1 VPHRSHPLAFEGA
14 TKVVEG
20 RAGEMHYPDEKPVA
34 ATAIVVA
41 VVLGVGTL
49 VRLISSTY
57 EPNLDHR
64 YQGTSAT
71 LLAMAGK

>member
-1 VPHRSHPLAFEGA
+1 
-14 TKVVEG
+14 
-20 RAGEMHYPDEKPVA
+20 MHYPDEKPVA

-57 EPNLDHR
+57 EPNLDDR

-71 LLAMAGK
+71 LLAMARK